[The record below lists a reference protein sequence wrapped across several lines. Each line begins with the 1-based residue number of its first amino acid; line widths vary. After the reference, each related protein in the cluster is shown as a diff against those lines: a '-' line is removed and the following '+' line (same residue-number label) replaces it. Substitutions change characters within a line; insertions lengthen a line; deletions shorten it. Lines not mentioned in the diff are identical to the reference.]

1 MSTQREEQLIS
12 QLEGM
17 IAGLDRLA
25 EQSRREDAE
34 RDEQRA
40 EAARSGQL
48 GRDWQDVQ
56 RRIDAGQTTLSAVF
70 SGRDDSPAA
79 LRLMAQSQANLS
91 ALATAAPPPQEV
103 IDDLAAAEA
112 QWDRIARLQGMA
124 PQ

>member
-1 MSTQREEQLIS
+1 MTSPREEQLIS

-25 EQSRREDAE
+25 EQTRREDAE

-40 EAARSGQL
+40 EAARSGEL

-56 RRIDAGQTTLSAVF
+56 RRIDAGQTTLRDVF
-70 SGRDDSPAA
+70 SGQDESPAA
-79 LRLMAQSQANLS
+79 LRLLAQSRANL
-91 ALATAAPPPQEV
+91 ATMAVEAEPPQE
-103 IDDLAAAEA
+103 IADELAAAEA
-112 QWDRIARLQGMA
+112 QWDRIAR

>member
-1 MSTQREEQLIS
+1 MTTPREEQLIS

-17 IAGLDRLA
+17 IAGLDQLA

-56 RRIDAGQTTLSAVF
+56 RRIDAGATTLLDVF
-70 SGRDDSPAA
+70 SGRDESPAA
-79 LRLMAQSQANLS
+79 ARLLAQSQANLS
-91 ALATAAPPPQEV
+91 AVAAESEPPQEV
-103 IDDLAAAEA
+103 VDELTAAEA
-112 QWDRIARLQGMA
+112 QWRRIAR